1 MEKIIRLFVLLLSMA
16 MLGGCALMQPAPPPL
31 DFSPAAIPA
40 GQYDA
45 KINNFQVILDASM
58 TMGIRDQ
65 QGLQTAKNFASALN
79 RSIPADLTLNGGLR
93 TFGHSDRQSA
103 KMTELVYGMTAY
115 SQSGFQQGLDKI
127 KFAGGTSPLAQAL
140 TAAGADLSG
149 ASGKSAII
157 VISDGLQMED
167 APAAAKAVKAKMGDN
182 LCIYTVAI
190 GDVAAGR
197 ALLDKVAQAGGC
209 GFASADAALTTQA
222 AMRQFVEQVFLTAK
236 VAAPAPPPAP
246 AVVDSD
252 GDGVPD
258 HLDRCPGTPRGV
270 QVDQYGCPIDSDGDG
285 VPDYLDRC
293 PGTPK
298 GTKVDEHGCE
308 IKFTLNIRF
317 DTNQAVVKP
326 QYHNELA
333 EAAEF
338 TKHFPDLKILVAGH
352 TDSTGNAQY
361 NKDLSMRR
369 AQAVKDYLV
378 SNFGVNAEQLYVR
391 GYGLER
397 PIADNA
403 TPEGRQLNRR
413 VELVYT
419 EGIFD

>member
-1 MEKIIRLFVLLLSMA
+1 MKKNLRMSILFAASVVLLS
-16 MLGGCALMQPAPPPL
+16 GCALMQPAPPPL
-31 DFSPAAIPA
+31 EFTPAAIPA
-40 GQYDA
+40 GQYQA
-45 KINNFQVILDASM
+45 KVSNFQVILDASM
-58 TMGIRDQ
+58 TMGIRNQ

-79 RSIPADLTLNGGLR
+79 QSIPADLTLNGGLR

-103 KMTELVYGMTAY
+103 NLTELVYGMTAY
-115 SQSGFQQGLDKI
+115 SQSGFQQGLSKI
-127 KFAGGTSPLAQAL
+127 KVAGGTSPLAQAL

-157 VISDGLQMED
+157 VISDGLQMDD
-167 APAAAKAVKAKMGDN
+167 APEAAKAVKAIMGDN

-197 ALLDKVAQAGGC
+197 ALLEKVAQAGGC
-209 GFASADAALTTQA
+209 GFASTAAALTSQA

-236 VAAPAPPPAP
+236 AAPAPTPAP
-246 AVVDSD
+246 AVIDSD

-293 PGTPK
+293 PDTPK
-298 GTKVDEHGCE
+298 GVKVDEHGCE

-338 TKHFPDLKILVAGH
+338 TKHFPELKILVAGH

-378 SNFGVNAEQLYVR
+378 SNFGVNAEQLYIR
-391 GYGLER
+391 GYGIER